1 MVPGEAPR
9 WRGGGGTVG
18 TRETGGVASGLAV
31 LVWRSDGLLSV
42 ETVNSK
48 FELEHEQ
55 GLEYWAKT
63 AVMMLKMPKASNM
76 RPISP
81 VDWRWSKSP
90 GSPPSDAPIVL
101 NIIYMNICV
110 VGNLFSNFS

>member
-55 GLEYWAKT
+55 AIEYWVKT
-63 AVMMLKMPKASNM
+63 SVMMWVMMGSKCLKHPT
-76 RPISP
+76 
-81 VDWRWSKSP
+81 
-90 GSPPSDAPIVL
+90 
-101 NIIYMNICV
+101 
-110 VGNLFSNFS
+110 